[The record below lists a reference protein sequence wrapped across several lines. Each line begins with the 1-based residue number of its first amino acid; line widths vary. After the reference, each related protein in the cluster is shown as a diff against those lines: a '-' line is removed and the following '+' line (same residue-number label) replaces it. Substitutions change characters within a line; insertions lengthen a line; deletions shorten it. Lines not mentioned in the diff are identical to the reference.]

1 MKRLIGSIIVTLAF
15 LLFAFFNYQPNNSNA
30 QSKNTIKKMPN
41 IGVLQSLSQPAL
53 DQITQGTIDQLAKR
67 GYKDGKTAH
76 ITVLNAQG
84 DQSNLKTMSEK
95 LNANNPALTVGIA
108 TPAAQAL
115 ANVQKTTPMIMG
127 AISSPIQAGLV
138 KNLDHPGHN
147 ITGVSNTNPTADQL
161 KLISEIMPDLKVL
174 GVIYTAGN
182 VTSQVA
188 VKELQKLAPKYG
200 LTIKPYTIT
209 NTNDLDQVS
218 QQMLK
223 EVKAVYI
230 TQDNNIA
237 SAMKTLVKNAN
248 IARIPLFPPAGTM
261 VEDGGLATVGINQYD
276 LGVATGNMA
285 ADVLDG
291 KSTPATTP
299 VQVIGKGQLY
309 LNMKEAKLLG
319 IQFPQKLIDQ
329 AKTKEGGI
337 IK

>member
-1 MKRLIGSIIVTLAF
+1 MKRLYGSIILMLAF
-15 LLFAFFNYQPNNSNA
+15 LCVAFLTYRPNSQA
-30 QSKNTIKKMPN
+30 ATHSKAKDMPT

-84 DQSNLKTMSEK
+84 DQSNLKSMSEK
-95 LNANNPALTVGIA
+95 LNADNPALTIGIA

-138 KNLDHPGHN
+138 KDLKHPGHN
-147 ITGVSNTNPTADQL
+147 ITGISNTNPTADQL
-161 KLISEIMPDLKVL
+161 KLISQIMPDLKTL

-188 VKELQKLAPKYG
+188 VKELESLAPKYG

-248 IARIPLFPPAGTM
+248 IAKIPLFPPAGTM
-261 VEDGGLATVGINQYD
+261 VDDGGLATVGINQYD
-276 LGVATGNMA
+276 LGVATGDMA

-291 KSTPATTP
+291 KSKPATTP
-299 VQVIGKGQLY
+299 VNVIGKGQLY

-319 IQFPQKLIDQ
+319 IQFPQKLIDE
-329 AKTKEGGI
+329 AKVKGEI

>member
-1 MKRLIGSIIVTLAF
+1 MKRLYGSIIVVIAF
-15 LLFAFFNYQPNNSNA
+15 LLVAFFTYSPSSA
-30 QSKNTIKKMPN
+30 SDKNTTKKMPT
-41 IGVLQSLSQPAL
+41 IGILQSLSQPAL
-53 DQITQGTIDQLAKR
+53 DQITQGTIDELAKK

-76 ITVLNAQG
+76 IKVLNAQG
-84 DQSNLKTMSEK
+84 DQSNLKSMSEK
-95 LNANNPALTVGIA
+95 LNSMNPALTIGIA

-127 AISSPIQAGLV
+127 AISSPIEAGLV
-138 KNLDHPGHN
+138 KNMKHPGHN
-147 ITGVSNTNPTADQL
+147 ITGVSNTNPTSAQI
-161 KLISEIMPDLKVL
+161 KLIHEVMPNVKEL

-182 VTSQVA
+182 VTSQVT
-188 VKELQKLAPKYG
+188 VQQLKKIAPKYG
-200 LTIKPYTIT
+200 MTIKPYTIT

-230 TQDNNIA
+230 TQDNEIA

-248 IARIPLFPPAGTM
+248 IAKIPLFPPAGTM

-276 LGVATGNMA
+276 LGVATADMA
-285 ADVLDG
+285 VDVLKG
-291 KSTPATTP
+291 RSKPATTP
-299 VQVIGKGQLY
+299 VKVIGKGQLY

-319 IQFPQKLIDQ
+319 IQFPQKLIDE
-329 AKTKEGGI
+329 AKAKGDI